1 MKHRRSFL
9 IPLLLS
15 MLLVAGTFSA
25 VSGRT
30 PPADVG
36 AGRVAWFDITT
47 TNLDEAKNFY
57 GKLFGWTFE
66 ELKMTNKAVE
76 ILADGKSIG
85 TLRVANG
92 AITAFDG
99 VVYVQV
105 PDMIKACELAKELGG
120 KIVPGFPFNLGEG
133 RGAIALL
140 TDPSGHPVGIYSKTS
155 LPAASPS
162 PK

>member
-9 IPLLLS
+9 IPLLFS
-15 MLLVAGTFSA
+15 ILLLAGTYSA
-25 VSGRT
+25 VFGRT

-66 ELKMTNKAVE
+66 ELKVTNKAVE

-85 TLRVANG
+85 TLRIANG
-92 AITAFDG
+92 TISPANG

-105 PDMIKACELAKELGG
+105 PDMVASCELVKQLGG
-120 KIVPGFPFNLGEG
+120 RIVPGFPFNRSDGQ
-133 RGAIALL
+133 GAIGLCL
-140 TDPSGHPVGIYSKTS
+140 DPSGHPVGMYSKAPLPTAS
-155 LPAASPS
+155 LPA
-162 PK
+162 K

>member
-1 MKHRRSFL
+1 M
-9 IPLLLS
+9 LLL
-15 MLLVAGTFSA
+15 AGTSSA
-25 VSGRT
+25 ISGRT
-30 PPADVG
+30 PAADVG
-36 AGRVAWFDITT
+36 SGRVAWFDITT

-76 ILADGKSIG
+76 IVADGTSIG

-92 AITAFDG
+92 AISDANG

-105 PDMIKACELAKELGG
+105 ADLPAQCVLVKELGG
-120 KIVPGFPFNLGEG
+120 KIVPGFPFNLSDG
-133 RGAIALL
+133 RGAIALFL
-140 TDPSGHPVGIYSKTS
+140 DPSGHPLGMWSKTP

>member
-1 MKHRRSFL
+1 MKHQKSLL
-9 IPLLLS
+9 IPLLS
-15 MLLVAGTFSA
+15 MFLLAGTYSA
-25 VSGRT
+25 LSGRT

-66 ELKMTNKAVE
+66 ALKGTDKAVE
-76 ILADGKSIG
+76 ILAGGTSIG

-92 AITAFDG
+92 AISAFDG

-105 PDMIKACELAKELGG
+105 VDMIKACELAKELGG
-120 KIVPGFPFNLGEG
+120 KMVPGFPFNLPEG
-133 RGAIALL
+133 RGTIALL
-140 TDPSGHPVGIYSKTS
+140 TDPSGHPVGMYSRTP

>member
-1 MKHRRSFL
+1 M
-9 IPLLLS
+9 LLL
-15 MLLVAGTFSA
+15 AGMYST

-30 PPADVG
+30 PPPDVG
-36 AGRVAWFDITT
+36 VGRVAWFDITT
-47 TNLDEAKNFY
+47 TNLDEAKTFY

-66 ELKMTNKAVE
+66 ALKGTDKAVE
-76 ILADGKSIG
+76 ILMNGTSIG

-92 AITAFDG
+92 AISAFDG

-120 KIVPGFPFNLGEG
+120 KIVPGFPFNLPGD

-140 TDPSGHPVGIYSKTS
+140 TDPSGHPVGMWSKTP
-155 LPAASPS
+155 LPAASP
-162 PK
+162 PAK

>member
-1 MKHRRSFL
+1 
-9 IPLLLS
+9 
-15 MLLVAGTFSA
+15 MLLFAGACSE

-30 PPADVG
+30 PPVDVG

-66 ELKMTNKAVE
+66 ALKGTDKAVE
-76 ILADGKSIG
+76 ILADGTSIG

-92 AITAFDG
+92 AISAFDG

-105 PDMIKACELAKELGG
+105 SELTGKCELAKELGG
-120 KIVPGFPFNLGEG
+120 KIVPGFPFDLPEG

-140 TDPSGHPVGIYSKTS
+140 LDPSGHPVGMWSKTS
-155 LPAASPS
+155 LPAASP
-162 PK
+162 PAK

>member
-9 IPLLLS
+9 VPLFWMLLL
-15 MLLVAGTFSA
+15 AGTYSA

-30 PPADVG
+30 PPPDVG
-36 AGRVAWFDITT
+36 AGRIAWFDIST

-66 ELKMTNKAVE
+66 ALKGTDKAVE
-76 ILADGKSIG
+76 IVADGTSIG

-92 AITAFDG
+92 KISDANG

-105 PDMIKACELAKELGG
+105 ADITISCVLAKELGG
-120 KIVPGFPFNLGEG
+120 KIVLGFPFNLSDG

-140 TDPSGHPVGIYSKTS
+140 LDPSGHPVGMYSKAP
-155 LPAASPS
+155 LPAASP
-162 PK
+162 PAK

>member
-1 MKHRRSFL
+1 M
-9 IPLLLS
+9 LLL
-15 MLLVAGTFSA
+15 AGTCSA
-25 VSGRT
+25 VFGRT

-36 AGRVAWFDITT
+36 SGRVAWFDITT
-47 TNLDEAKNFY
+47 NNLDEAKNFY

-92 AITAFDG
+92 TISPANG

-105 PDMIKACELAKELGG
+105 PDMIKACELVKELGG
-120 KIVPGFPFNLGEG
+120 KIVPGFPFN
-133 RGAIALL
+133 RSDGAGCIALFS
-140 TDPSGHPVGIYSKTS
+140 DPSGHPMGMFSRTP
-155 LPAASPS
+155 LPAPS
-162 PK
+162 PPAK

>member
-1 MKHRRSFL
+1 M
-9 IPLLLS
+9 LLL
-15 MLLVAGTFSA
+15 AGTYTS

-36 AGRVAWFDITT
+36 SGRVAWFDITT

-85 TLRVANG
+85 TLRVANDT
-92 AITAFDG
+92 ISPSNG

-105 PDMIKACELAKELGG
+105 PEMIKACELVKELGG
-120 KIVPGFPFNLGEG
+120 KLVPGFPFNLSEG
-133 RGAIALL
+133 RGAIALFL
-140 TDPSGHPVGIYSKTS
+140 DPSGHPVGMWSKAP
-155 LPAASPS
+155 LPAASP
-162 PK
+162 PAK